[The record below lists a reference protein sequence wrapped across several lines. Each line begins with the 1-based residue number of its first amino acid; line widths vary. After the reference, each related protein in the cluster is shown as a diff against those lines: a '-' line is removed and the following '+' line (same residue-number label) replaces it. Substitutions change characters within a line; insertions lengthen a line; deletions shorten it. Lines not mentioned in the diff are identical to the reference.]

1 MLDLKVGGKARNL
14 LETSSF
20 LFSQYGFTN
29 VGVDTIV
36 RESKV
41 AKMTLYQYFE
51 SKEKLVE
58 ICLVLHKNQ
67 LMERVELIID
77 QTDNLRLIDKLKE
90 IFYLHV
96 DFEGLYLLIFK
107 AIVEIKS
114 AYPVAYEVVKKY
126 RTWLVN
132 TIYQLMSEHKKTV
145 THQDAHL
152 FLFIIDGAMTQL
164 LSPNHIDDRE
174 SLFDYYLLTVFAL
187 YNKSLNIK

>member
-1 MLDLKVGGKARNL
+1 MFDLKVGGKAQQV
-14 LETSSF
+14 LETSSL
-20 LFSQYGFTN
+20 LFGEYGFTN

-58 ICLVLHKNQ
+58 ICLVVHKNQ
-67 LMERVELIID
+67 LIEKVEFILEKVE
-77 QTDNLRLIDKLKE
+77 NLSLIDKLKK

-96 DFEGLYLLIFK
+96 DMESSYRLIFK
-107 AIVEIKS
+107 AIVEIKL

-126 RTWLVN
+126 RTWLIN
-132 TIYQLMSEHKKTV
+132 TIYQLVSTHKKNV
-145 THQDAHL
+145 TYQDAHM

-174 SLFDYYLLTVFAL
+174 SLFDYYLMTVFASH
-187 YNKSLNIK
+187 NKL

>member
-1 MLDLKVGGKARNL
+1 MLNLKMGGKAKKL
-14 LETSSF
+14 LETSSL
-20 LFSQYGFTN
+20 LFSQHGFSN

-36 RESKV
+36 RESKI

-67 LMERVELIID
+67 LIEKVELIID
-77 QTDNLRLIDKLKE
+77 QTEYLSLFDKLKK

-96 DFEGLYLLIFK
+96 DLESPYCLIFK
-107 AIVEIKS
+107 AIIEIKL

-126 RTWLVN
+126 RTWLIN
-132 TIYQLMSEHKKTV
+132 TIYQLISEHKKSV
-145 THQDAHL
+145 TYQEAHM

-174 SLFDYYLLTVFAL
+174 SLFDYYLLTVFTL
-187 YNKSLNIK
+187 YKKT